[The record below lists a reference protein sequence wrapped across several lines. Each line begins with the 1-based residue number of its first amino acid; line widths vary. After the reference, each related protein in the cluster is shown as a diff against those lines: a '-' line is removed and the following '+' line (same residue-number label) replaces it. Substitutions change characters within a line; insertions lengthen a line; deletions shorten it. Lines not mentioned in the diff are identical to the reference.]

1 MFEEILKIL
10 GIENLDESQQTD
22 IKEKLENIVDVKS
35 RERADAILKE
45 EGDKLTEEYEGK
57 FEDYKKDMTSKFS
70 NFVDSVIDEE
80 LLIPE
85 RVMEYARKGELYDEL
100 IEQFKIKLALDE
112 NVLDDEVKDLLKEAK
127 DEIVE
132 LRDNVNELTSNNLTL
147 TEDAKSMASNL
158 YLIQKCEGLK
168 ESDKK
173 KVIGILGDIT
183 VKEEIDT
190 KYDIVL
196 ESILGEQEE
205 DDKSDKKIKYVCPEC
220 GEEVEQAEKGEYE
233 CPECGA
239 KMKEAKDAKEEKGKG
254 KSEVDDKDK
263 DKDKDKVDES
273 PFGNSLKRWKQIL
286 TENKI

>member
-1 MFEEILKIL
+1 MLMFDEILKIL
-10 GIENLDESQQTD
+10 GIESLDESQQTD
-22 IKEKLENIVDVKS
+22 IKEKLENIIDVKS

-45 EGDKLTEEYEGK
+45 ESDKLTEEYEGK

-100 IEQFKIKLALDE
+100 IEQFKVKLALDE
-112 NVLDDEVKDLLKEAK
+112 NVLDDEVKDLLKEAR
-127 DEIVE
+127 DEISG
-132 LRDNVNELTSNNLTL
+132 LRTDVNKLTSDNLTL
-147 TEDAKSMASNL
+147 KEDAKSMASNL
-158 YLIQKCEGLK
+158 YLIRKCEGLK

-183 VKEEIDT
+183 TKSEIDK

-196 ESILGEQEE
+196 ESILGEQ
-205 DDKSDKKIKYVCPEC
+205 DDKDEKKIKYVCPEC
-220 GEEVEQAEKGEYE
+220 GEEVEKDSKGEYE
-233 CPECGA
+233 CPKCSA
-239 KMKEAKDAKEEKGKG
+239 AMKVAKDVDEGTGKTIIDD
-254 KSEVDDKDK
+254 VDDVNKK
-263 DKDKDKVDES
+263 KVDES
-273 PFGNSLKRWKQIL
+273 PFGDSMKRWKQIL